1 MINAYEDQEG
11 QAAATLH
18 KLVDFRGKR
27 VLEIGCGQGRLTR
40 RYAGE
45 TACVTAI
52 DPAAEKIA
60 KARAQTPPDLAA
72 HIRYLTAAIET
83 YAHPPAQPRFD
94 VAIFGYSL

>member
-1 MINAYEDQEG
+1 MIDAYEDQEG
-11 QAAATLH
+11 RAAATLR
-18 KLVDFRGKR
+18 KLVDFRDTR

-45 TACVTAI
+45 TAWVTAI

-60 KARAQTPPDLAA
+60 RARAQTPPDLAA
-72 HIRYLTAAIET
+72 RIRYVVAAIET
-83 YAHPPAQPRFD
+83 YEHPPAQPRFD